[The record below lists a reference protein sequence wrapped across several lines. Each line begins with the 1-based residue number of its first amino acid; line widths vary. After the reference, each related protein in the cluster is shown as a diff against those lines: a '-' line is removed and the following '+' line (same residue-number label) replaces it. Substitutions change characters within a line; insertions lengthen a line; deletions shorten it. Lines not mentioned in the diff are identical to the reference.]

1 MPCSFGHEV
10 DSHSARGARRERAHP
25 TRGRVGLWAGF
36 LRLLCPRLRRQKGQC
51 HRSPR
56 LPDSARRPVFPSA
69 PRGCRVAILK
79 RKRKV
84 GRKNTEKQR
93 LSEKSDAFSYG
104 SSLSTSAK
112 GPGDPGPTPPPAPCL
127 PLTLRLCLFCLAFS
141 SRLYRLRSSKSC
153 PPAKLTPSPRLFH
166 YLSLL
171 SLLPPGLTVQ
181 MKLSKVIKHLHHS
194 LPLFSWGTR
203 GRGRWGVQNENFEGR
218 HSEAA
223 GKGGPEERGR
233 VGCRLGA

>member
-1 MPCSFGHEV
+1 MGTVGGEGPARFLRGGSKDAGFRSTSSSLTWMPCSFGHEI
-10 DSHSARGARRERAHP
+10 DSHSARGALRERAHP

-79 RKRKV
+79 RKRRKKV

-104 SSLSTSAK
+104 SRRLSTSAK
-112 GPGDPGPTPPPAPCL
+112 GPGDPGPTPPPAPSHSPPL
-127 PLTLRLCLFCLAFS
+127 PLLSRIFFAALQASLF
-141 SRLYRLRSSKSC
+141 
-153 PPAKLTPSPRLFH
+153 
-166 YLSLL
+166 
-171 SLLPPGLTVQ
+171 
-181 MKLSKVIKHLHHS
+181 
-194 LPLFSWGTR
+194 
-203 GRGRWGVQNENFEGR
+203 
-218 HSEAA
+218 
-223 GKGGPEERGR
+223 
-233 VGCRLGA
+233 